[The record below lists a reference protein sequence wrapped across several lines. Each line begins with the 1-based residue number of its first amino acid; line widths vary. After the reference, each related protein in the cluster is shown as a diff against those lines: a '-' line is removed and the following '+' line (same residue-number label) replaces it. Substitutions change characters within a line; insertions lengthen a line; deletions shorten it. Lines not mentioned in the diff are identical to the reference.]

1 MTRTSVFLTGATG
14 AIGRRVLAYLLTCD
28 SVDRAYVLVRDI
40 RRWSAVARTLPNEG
54 RAAIPIVGDLR
65 LPRLGLGMMARGT
78 LARDETVVIHLAA
91 TTSFSQSLVQ
101 ARGTNTQGT
110 ANLLD
115 LVALLPR
122 VSRVA
127 HVSTAF
133 VAGQNMG
140 DILERDN
147 GADAGWVNAY
157 EQSKYEAEALV
168 RAIDREWTI
177 IRPSTVVCDSSA
189 GGISQLNAIH
199 RALRLYH
206 HGLASM
212 MPGDESALVDVV
224 LGDYVARGIAQLALA
239 DAAANRTFHLCAG
252 DRALP
257 LGELLDTT
265 WTIWAEAT
273 PWKRRSVARPALTDL
288 ATYRLFETSVEEVG
302 DLRLRQAVR
311 ALSHFVPQLALP
323 KRFDT
328 TGADELLGYRAPA
341 VRDFW
346 PRMVTDLLVTRWAAR
361 LRSAA

>member
-14 AIGRRVLAYLLTCD
+14 AIGRRVLANLLASD
-28 SVDRAYVLVRDI
+28 SVDRAYVLVRDM
-40 RRWSAVARTLPNEG
+40 RRWSAVARTLPSEA
-54 RAAIPIVGDLR
+54 RAAIPIVGDVR
-65 LPRLGLGMMARGT
+65 LPRLGLGMTARGT
-78 LARDETVVIHLAA
+78 LARDVSVVIHLAA
-91 TTSFSQSLVQ
+91 TTNFSQPLGQ
-101 ARGTNTQGT
+101 ARATNTQGT

-115 LVALLPR
+115 LISLVPR
-122 VSRVA
+122 VRRVA

-133 VAGQNMG
+133 VAGQNTG
-140 DILERDN
+140 DIVEGDN
-147 GADAGWVNAY
+147 GAEAGWVNAY

-168 RAIDREWTI
+168 RAVDREWTI
-177 IRPSTVVCDSSA
+177 IRPSTIVCDTSA
-189 GGISQLNAIH
+189 GGISQINAIH

-212 MPGDESALVDVV
+212 MPGDESTLVDVV
-224 LGDYVARGIAQLALA
+224 LGDYVARAIARLALA
-239 DAAANRTFHLCAG
+239 DTAANRTFHLCAG

-265 WTIWAEAT
+265 WDIWAEAT
-273 PWKRRSVARPALTDL
+273 SWKRRSVARPALTDL

-323 KRFDT
+323 KCFDT
-328 TGADELLGYRAPA
+328 TGADDLLGYRAPA

-346 PRMVTDLLVTRWAAR
+346 PRMVSELLATRWAAR

>member
-14 AIGRRVLAYLLTCD
+14 AIGRRVLANLLASD
-28 SVDRAYVLVRDI
+28 SVDRAYVLVRDM

-54 RAAIPIVGDLR
+54 RAAVPIVGDLR
-65 LPRLGLGMMARGT
+65 LPRLGLGMTARGT
-78 LARDETVVIHLAA
+78 LARDVKVAIHLAA

-101 ARGTNTQGT
+101 ARATNTHGT
-110 ANLLD
+110 SNLLD
-115 LVALLPR
+115 LISLLPGIR
-122 VSRVA
+122 RVA

-133 VAGQNMG
+133 VAGQNTG

-147 GADAGWVNAY
+147 GDAGWVNAY

-168 RAIDREWTI
+168 RAVNREWTI
-177 IRPSTVVCDSSA
+177 IRPSTVVCDSTA
-189 GGISQLNAIH
+189 GGISQVNAIH

-206 HGLASM
+206 HGLAPM
-212 MPGDESALVDVV
+212 MPGDETTLVDVV
-224 LGDYVARGIAQLALA
+224 LGDYVARGIARLALA
-239 DAAANRTFHLCAG
+239 EAAANRTFHLCSG

-265 WTIWAEAT
+265 WDIWAEAT
-273 PWKRRSVARPALTDL
+273 SWKRRSVARPALTDL

-323 KRFDT
+323 KCFDT
-328 TGADELLGYRAPA
+328 TGADELLDFRAPA
-341 VRDFW
+341 VREFW
-346 PRMVTDLLVTRWAAR
+346 PQMVTELLATRWASR